1 MTTLL
6 RRADRCNPVFTGIPA
21 GFDQAFADLMRPYQS
36 APTSSAIRFDVSE
49 DAAAYHVSATL
60 AGVTKDEINVAVDGV
75 EVTIGAEFKEPLA
88 REGVRVLHSERAYGK
103 ASRTFRVATEIDE
116 AKVEAK
122 FTDGVLSLTLPKKI
136 ALKATKI
143 NIS

>member
-6 RRADRCNPVFTGIPA
+6 RRTERCNPAFTGVQA
-21 GFDQAFADLMRPYQS
+21 GFDQAFADLMRPYQA
-36 APTSSAIRFDVSE
+36 APSAIRFDVSE
-49 DAAAYHVSATL
+49 DAASYYVSATI
-60 AGVTKDEINVAVDGV
+60 AGVTKEEINVAVDGV
-75 EVTIGAEFKEPLA
+75 EVTIGADFKRPA
-88 REGVRVLHSERAYGK
+88 VAEGARVLHSERAYGK

-122 FTDGVLSLTLPKKI
+122 FADGVLSLTLPKKE
-136 ALKATKI
+136 AVRATKI